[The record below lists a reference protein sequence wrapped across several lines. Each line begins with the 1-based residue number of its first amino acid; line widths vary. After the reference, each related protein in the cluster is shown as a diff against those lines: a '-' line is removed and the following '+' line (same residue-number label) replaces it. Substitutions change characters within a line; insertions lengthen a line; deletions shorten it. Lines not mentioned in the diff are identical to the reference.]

1 VAPAAAHP
9 LTTAHTTY
17 KPLWPFLQT
26 LEPRAAQLQADLT
39 VVTDQLAADMAR
51 LTREGA
57 AARTEAAAASGL
69 AHRGGAEMIDLGQ
82 RLARLE
88 ALETAESRAPLRI
101 VSGIE
106 GRMEGIVAQHAKYS
120 RSVESV
126 VSALVDDTV
135 SLGRSS
141 RALEAGL
148 ASQRIQLQDTREALL
163 RSTQARQQHQH

>member
-1 VAPAAAHP
+1 
-9 LTTAHTTY
+9 
-17 KPLWPFLQT
+17 
-26 LEPRAAQLQADLT
+26 
-39 VVTDQLAADMAR
+39 
-51 LTREGA
+51 
-57 AARTEAAAASGL
+57 
-69 AHRGGAEMIDLGQ
+69 MIDLGQ